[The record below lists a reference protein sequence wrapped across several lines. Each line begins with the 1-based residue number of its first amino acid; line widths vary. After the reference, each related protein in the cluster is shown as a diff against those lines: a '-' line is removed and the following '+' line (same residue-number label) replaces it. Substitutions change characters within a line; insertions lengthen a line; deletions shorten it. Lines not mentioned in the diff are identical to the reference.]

1 LDLPKK
7 VEKLISK
14 KCKYAIKAL
23 LYLAD
28 NQSEER
34 SIFSTEIA
42 EKEKIPQKFLETILR
57 ELRNFQL
64 LQSRRGKTGGYRLIK
79 QPSEIKLADLMRM
92 MDGPI
97 ALLPCVSLN
106 YYATCDECDET
117 TCTIKP
123 VFEKVRD
130 ETLAI
135 LGNTTIEMMRE

>member
-1 LDLPKK
+1 M
-7 VEKLISK
+7 ISK

-28 NQSEER
+28 FQEDDR

-42 EKEKIPQKFLETILR
+42 EKENIPQKFLETILR
-57 ELRNFQL
+57 ELRNFQI
-64 LQSRRGKTGGYRLIK
+64 LQSRRRKTGGYRLIK
-79 QPSEIKLADLMRM
+79 QPNEIKLTDLMRM

-106 YYATCDECDET
+106 YYASCEECNEK

-130 ETLAI
+130 QTLSI
-135 LGNTTIEMMRE
+135 LGNTTIESMRHN

>member
-1 LDLPKK
+1 
-7 VEKLISK
+7 VISK

-42 EKEKIPQKFLETILR
+42 ENENIPQKFLETILR

-64 LQSRRGKTGGYRLIK
+64 LQSKRGKTGGYKLLK
-79 QPSEIKLADLMRM
+79 KPSEIKLAELMRM

-106 YYATCDECDET
+106 YYASCDECNET

-130 ETLAI
+130 QTLSI
-135 LGNTTIEMMRE
+135 LGNTSIEMMRQ

>member
-1 LDLPKK
+1 M
-7 VEKLISK
+7 ISK

-42 EKEKIPQKFLETILR
+42 EKENIPQKFLETILR

-64 LQSRRGKTGGYRLIK
+64 LQSKRGKTGGYRLLK
-79 QPSEIKLADLMRM
+79 KPSEIKLAELMRM

-106 YYATCDECDET
+106 YYSSCEECDEK

-123 VFEKVRD
+123 VFEQVRD
-130 ETLAI
+130 QTLKV
-135 LGNTTIEMMRE
+135 LGTTTIEMMRHEEH

>member
-1 LDLPKK
+1 M
-7 VEKLISK
+7 ISK

-42 EKEKIPQKFLETILR
+42 ENENIPQKFLETILR

-64 LQSRRGKTGGYRLIK
+64 LKSKRGKTGGYKLLK
-79 QPSEIKLADLMRM
+79 KPSEIKLAELMRM

-106 YYATCDECDET
+106 YYASCDECNET

-130 ETLAI
+130 QTLSI
-135 LGNTTIEMMRE
+135 LGNTSIEMMRQ

>member
-1 LDLPKK
+1 M
-7 VEKLISK
+7 ISK

-28 NQSEER
+28 FQEDDR

-42 EKEKIPQKFLETILR
+42 EKENIPQKFLETILR
-57 ELRNFQL
+57 ELRNFQI

-79 QPSEIKLADLMRM
+79 QPNEIKLTDLMRM

-106 YYATCDECDET
+106 YYASCEECNEK

-130 ETLAI
+130 QTLSI
-135 LGNTTIEMMRE
+135 LGNTSIESMRHN

>member
-1 LDLPKK
+1 M
-7 VEKLISK
+7 ISK

-28 NQSEER
+28 NQNEKR

-42 EKEKIPQKFLETILR
+42 EQESIPQKFLETILR

-64 LQSRRGKTGGYRLIK
+64 LQSKRGKTGGYRLLK
-79 QPSEIKLADLMRM
+79 QPSEIKLVDLMRM
-92 MDGPI
+92 MDGPV

-106 YYATCDECDET
+106 YYAPCEECDER

-130 ETLAI
+130 QTLEI
-135 LGNTTIEMMRE
+135 LRNTTIETMRE

>member
-1 LDLPKK
+1 
-7 VEKLISK
+7 VISK

-28 NQSEER
+28 NQSEKR

-42 EKEKIPQKFLETILR
+42 ENENIPQKFLETILR

-64 LQSRRGKTGGYRLIK
+64 LQSKRGKTGGYKLLK
-79 QPSEIKLADLMRM
+79 KPSEIKLAELMRM

-106 YYATCDECDET
+106 YYASCDECNET

-130 ETLAI
+130 QTLSI
-135 LGNTTIEMMRE
+135 LGNTSIEMMRQ

>member
-1 LDLPKK
+1 M
-7 VEKLISK
+7 ISK

-28 NQSEER
+28 FQEDDR

-42 EKEKIPQKFLETILR
+42 EKENIPQKFLETILR
-57 ELRNFQL
+57 ELRNFQI

-79 QPSEIKLADLMRM
+79 RPNEIKLTDLMRM

-106 YYATCDECDET
+106 YYASCEECNEK

-130 ETLAI
+130 QTLSI
-135 LGNTTIEMMRE
+135 LGNTTIESMRHN

>member
-1 LDLPKK
+1 M
-7 VEKLISK
+7 ISK

-28 NQSEER
+28 NQADDR
-34 SIFSTEIA
+34 SIFSTEIS
-42 EKEKIPQKFLETILR
+42 EKEQIPHKFLETILR

-64 LQSRRGKTGGYRLIK
+64 LQSKRGKTGGYRLLK
-79 QPSEIKLADLMRM
+79 KPSEIKLVDLMRM

-106 YYATCDECDET
+106 YYAPCDECDEE

-123 VFEKVRD
+123 VFEQVRD
-130 ETLAI
+130 QTLAV
-135 LGNTTIEMMRE
+135 LGNTTIEMMR

>member
-1 LDLPKK
+1 M
-7 VEKLISK
+7 ISK

-28 NQSEER
+28 NQDDGR

-42 EKEKIPQKFLETILR
+42 QIENIPQKFLETILR
-57 ELRNFQL
+57 ELRNFRL
-64 LQSRRGKTGGYRLIK
+64 LESRRGKTGGYRLNK
-79 QPSEIKLADLMRM
+79 KPSEIKLTDLMRM

-106 YYATCDECDET
+106 YYYPCAECDESR
-117 TCTIKP
+117 CTIKP

-130 ETLAI
+130 STLSI
-135 LGNTTIEMMRE
+135 LENITSGGESY

>member
-1 LDLPKK
+1 M
-7 VEKLISK
+7 ISK

-28 NQSEER
+28 NQSEAR

-42 EKEKIPQKFLETILR
+42 EKENIPQKFLETILR

-64 LQSRRGKTGGYRLIK
+64 LQSRRGKTGGYRLLK
-79 QPSEIKLADLMRM
+79 QPSEIRLADLMRM

-106 YYATCDECDET
+106 YYAPCDECIES

-130 ETLAI
+130 ETLVI

>member
-1 LDLPKK
+1 M
-7 VEKLISK
+7 ISK

-28 NQSEER
+28 NQAEGR

-42 EKEKIPQKFLETILR
+42 VKENIPQKFLETILR

-64 LQSRRGKTGGYRLIK
+64 LQSKRGKTGGYKLLK
-79 QPSEIKLADLMRM
+79 QPSEIKLTDLMRM

-97 ALLPCVSLN
+97 ALLPCVSHN
-106 YYATCDECDET
+106 YYASCEECDESV
-117 TCTIKP
+117 CTIKP

-130 ETLAI
+130 QTLSI
-135 LGNTTIEMMRE
+135 LGNTTIESMRKGQGH

>member
-1 LDLPKK
+1 M
-7 VEKLISK
+7 
-14 KCKYAIKAL
+14 
-23 LYLAD
+23 AD
-28 NQSEER
+28 NQSQER

-42 EKEKIPQKFLETILR
+42 EKENIPQKFLETILR

-64 LQSRRGKTGGYRLIK
+64 LQSRRGKTGGYRLLK

-106 YYATCDECDET
+106 YYASCVECDES

-130 ETLAI
+130 QTLAV
-135 LGNTTIEMMRE
+135 LGNTTIEMMRA

>member
-1 LDLPKK
+1 M
-7 VEKLISK
+7 ISK

-42 EKEKIPQKFLETILR
+42 ENENIPQKFLETILR

-64 LQSRRGKTGGYRLIK
+64 LQSKRGKTGGYKLLK
-79 QPSEIKLADLMRM
+79 KPSEIKLAELMRM

-97 ALLPCVSLN
+97 SLLPCVSLN
-106 YYATCDECDET
+106 YYASCDECNET

-123 VFEKVRD
+123 VLEKVRD
-130 ETLAI
+130 QTLSI
-135 LGNTTIEMMRE
+135 LGNTSIEMMRQ

>member
-1 LDLPKK
+1 M
-7 VEKLISK
+7 ISK

-28 NQSEER
+28 FQEDDR

-42 EKEKIPQKFLETILR
+42 EKENIPQKFLETILR
-57 ELRNFQL
+57 ELRNFQI
-64 LQSRRGKTGGYRLIK
+64 LQSRRGKTGGYRLNK
-79 QPSEIKLADLMRM
+79 QPNEIKLTDLMRM

-106 YYATCDECDET
+106 YYASCKECNEK

-130 ETLAI
+130 QTLSI
-135 LGNTTIEMMRE
+135 LGNTTIESMRHN

>member
-1 LDLPKK
+1 M
-7 VEKLISK
+7 ISK

-28 NQSEER
+28 NQSEKR

-42 EKEKIPQKFLETILR
+42 ENENIPQKFLETILR

-64 LQSRRGKTGGYRLIK
+64 LQSKRGKTGGYRLLK
-79 QPSEIKLADLMRM
+79 KPSEIKLAELMRM
-92 MDGPI
+92 MYGPI

-106 YYATCDECDET
+106 YYASCDECNET

-130 ETLAI
+130 QTLSI
-135 LGNTTIEMMRE
+135 LGNTSIEMMRQ

>member
-1 LDLPKK
+1 
-7 VEKLISK
+7 VISK

-28 NQSEER
+28 NQSEKR

-42 EKEKIPQKFLETILR
+42 ENENIPQKFLETILR

-64 LQSRRGKTGGYRLIK
+64 LQSKRGKTGGYRLLK
-79 QPSEIKLADLMRM
+79 KPSEIKLAELMRM

-106 YYATCDECDET
+106 YYASCDECNET

-130 ETLAI
+130 QTLSI
-135 LGNTTIEMMRE
+135 LGNTSIEMMRQ

>member
-1 LDLPKK
+1 M
-7 VEKLISK
+7 ISK

-42 EKEKIPQKFLETILR
+42 ENENIPQKFLETILR

-64 LQSRRGKTGGYRLIK
+64 LQSKRGKTGGYKLLK
-79 QPSEIKLADLMRM
+79 KPSEIKLAELMRM

-106 YYATCDECDET
+106 YYASCDECNET

-130 ETLAI
+130 QTLSI
-135 LGNTTIEMMRE
+135 LGNTSIEMMRQ

>member
-1 LDLPKK
+1 M
-7 VEKLISK
+7 ISK

-28 NQSEER
+28 FQEDDR

-42 EKEKIPQKFLETILR
+42 EKENIPQKFLETILR
-57 ELRNFQL
+57 ELRNFQI

-79 QPSEIKLADLMRM
+79 QPNEIKLTDLMRM

-106 YYATCDECDET
+106 YYASCEECNEK

-130 ETLAI
+130 QTLSI
-135 LGNTTIEMMRE
+135 LGNTTIESMRHN

>member
-1 LDLPKK
+1 M
-7 VEKLISK
+7 ISK

-28 NQSEER
+28 NQNEKR

-42 EKEKIPQKFLETILR
+42 EQESIPQKFLETILR

-64 LQSRRGKTGGYRLIK
+64 LQSKRGKTGGYRLLK
-79 QPSEIKLADLMRM
+79 HPSEIKLVDLMRM
-92 MDGPI
+92 MDGPV

-106 YYATCDECDET
+106 YYAPCEECDER

-130 ETLAI
+130 QTLEI
-135 LGNTTIEMMRE
+135 LRNTTIETMRE